1 MIEVKSPYIFSH
13 VGMLPEIPLH
23 PSWSQIMA
31 YVPRNKFF
39 STEAERNKS
48 MENRLQF
55 LHFLDK
61 ASRRANFVVSDDFV
75 KDFIERN
82 D

>member
-1 MIEVKSPYIFSH
+1 MKKDSFS
-13 VGMLPEIPLH
+13 EK
-23 PSWSQIMA
+23 MA
-31 YVPRNKFF
+31 YAPRNKFF
-39 STEAERNKS
+39 KSELEQTHS

-61 ASRRANFVVSDDFV
+61 ASRRANFVISDDFV